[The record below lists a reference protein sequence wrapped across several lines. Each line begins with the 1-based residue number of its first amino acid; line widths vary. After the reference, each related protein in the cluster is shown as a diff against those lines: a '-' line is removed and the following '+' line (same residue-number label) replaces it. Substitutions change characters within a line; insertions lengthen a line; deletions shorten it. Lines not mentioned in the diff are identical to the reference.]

1 MEHIDIIE
9 KLYNIGHKP
18 IVFMS
23 ETNQK
28 KSVSIKSV
36 YLCTGVKFNYASEGF
51 KNDEKYNFT

>member
-1 MEHIDIIE
+1 MVKYTWNTDIIE

-36 YLCTGVKFNYASEGF
+36 YVHRCQI
-51 KNDEKYNFT
+51 